1 MAAWELTPELIE
13 WVRCLV
19 WMLDARVRPRIGPLL
34 VGALFAQSRRTVSRW
49 IVAAGLSGQFKRYYY
64 ALGTV
69 GRKSNDVASCLV
81 GLVRRVVPL
90 PERILLAID
99 DTLTKR
105 YGPHVQGAGIHH
117 NPTPGPADARLAY
130 GHVWVT
136 LAWVV
141 RHPRWGTIGL
151 PLLAKLY
158 VRAKDVAPLALSY
171 DWPFRTKLELAGELL
186 KWAAF
191 WLSWFERPVW
201 VVVDGGYSKRP
212 FLDRARELGVT
223 VVGRLRKDAAL
234 CEVPPPRKPGQRGRT
249 RKYGAR
255 ISLAG
260 RARHLRGWQSGEFT
274 LYGQSVTKTYKTF
287 LATSRFVKGHVIRVV
302 IVKEVHGWFAWFC
315 TDPDAGVADIL
326 EAVADRGAIEQVF
339 HDVKEVHGAGQ
350 QQLRHV
356 FANVGAWHLLLW
368 LYVLIELWA
377 WNREESELADRTTRP
392 WDDQPR
398 RPSHADK
405 RNALRRT
412 CLRETFSARLA
423 TQHLRRKISR
433 LVEQLASLVC

>member
-1 MAAWELTPELIE
+1 MAAWELVPEVVA
-13 WVRCLV
+13 WVRGLV
-19 WMLDARVRPRIGPLL
+19 WMLDARSRPRVAPLL
-34 VGALFAQSRRTVSRW
+34 VGALFAQGRRTVSRW
-49 IVAAGLSGQFKRYYY
+49 IVAAGVSGRFQRYYY
-64 ALGTV
+64 ALGTL
-69 GRKSNDVASCLV
+69 GRKSDQVASSVL

-105 YGPHVQGAGIHH
+105 YGPRVEGAGIHH
-117 NPTPGPADARLAY
+117 NPTPGPADAKLAY

-141 RHPRWGTIGL
+141 RHPRWGTIAL

-158 VRAKDVAPLALSY
+158 VRAKHIPPLALWH
-171 DWPFRTKLELAGELL
+171 DWTFRTKLELAGDLL
-186 KWAAF
+186 KWARF
-191 WLSWFERPVW
+191 WLSWVDRPIW
-201 VVVDGGYSKRP
+201 VVVDGGYAKRP

-234 CEVPPPRKPGQRGRT
+234 CDVPPPRKPGQRGCP
-249 RKYGAR
+249 RKYGAK

-260 RARHLRGWQSGEFT
+260 RARHRCGWQTGEFL
-274 LYGQSVTKTYKTF
+274 LYGQWVTKTYKTF
-287 LATSRFVKGHVIRVV
+287 VATSRSVKGPIRVV
-302 IVKEVHGWFAWFC
+302 IVKETHGWFAWFC
-315 TDPDAGVADIL
+315 TDPEASVADIL
-326 EAVADRGAIEQVF
+326 EAVADRAAIEQAF

-368 LYVLIELWA
+368 LFTLIELWA
-377 WNREESELADRTTRP
+377 WHRDDSDLIDRTARP
-392 WDDQPR
+392 WDAQPR

-405 RNALRRT
+405 RNALRRA
-412 CLRETFSARLA
+412 CLRQTFSPRRATHRLS
-423 TQHLRRKISR
+423 RKIQR
-433 LVEQLASLVC
+433 LVNQLAALVC

>member
-1 MAAWELTPELIE
+1 MAAWDLTPELVA
-13 WVRCLV
+13 WLHPLV
-19 WMLDARVRPRIGPLL
+19 WMLDARIRPRVAPLL
-34 VGALFAQSRRTVSRW
+34 VGALFAQGRRTVSRW
-49 IVAAGLSGQFKRYYY
+49 IVAAGVSRQFRRYYY
-64 ALGTV
+64 ALGTL
-69 GRKSNDVASCLV
+69 GRKRKQVAAALI

-105 YGPHVQGAGIHH
+105 YGPHVEGAGIHH
-117 NPTPGPADARLAY
+117 NPTPGPADAKLAY

-158 VRAKDVAPLALSY
+158 VRAKHVPPLAMWY
-171 DWPFRTKLELAGELL
+171 DWSFRTKLELAGELL
-186 KWAAF
+186 QWAAH
-191 WLSWFERPVW
+191 WLRWCARPIW
-201 VVVDGGYSKRP
+201 VVVDGGYAKRP

-234 CEVPPPRKPGQRGRT
+234 YDVPPPRRAGQRGRP

-260 RARHLRGWQSGEFT
+260 RARHPRGWQTGEFM
-274 LYGQSVTKTYKTF
+274 LYGQRVTKTYKTF
-287 LATSRFVKGHVIRVV
+287 LATSRFVTGVLRVV
-302 IVKEVHGWFAWFC
+302 LVQEEHGWRAWFC
-315 TDPDAGVADIL
+315 TAPDASVADIL
-326 EAVADRGAIEQVF
+326 EAVADRAAIEQVF

-356 FANVGAWHLLLW
+356 WANIGAWHLLLW
-368 LYVLIELWA
+368 LHTLIELWA
-377 WNREESELADRTTRP
+377 WHRPESELVDRAARP
-392 WDDQPR
+392 WDAHPR

-405 RNALRRT
+405 RNALRRA
-412 CLRETFSARLA
+412 CLRQTFSARAA
-423 TQHLRRKISR
+423 TQRLNRKINR
-433 LVEQLASLVC
+433 LVNQLASLVS